1 MRPIPPT
8 PWVASAPRTLR
19 GMISAELLPWL
30 LAPAIFAA
38 RVADV
43 SLGTVRILV
52 GFRGYRWL
60 AAAIGFCEALIWVLA
75 VRQVLIHLDAQPWL
89 AVAYASG
96 FAAGNYLGISLER
109 RIGVG
114 RELVRAI
121 SYRADASLAAAL
133 RGDGYRVVEL
143 QGIGRDDQPV
153 QVVYVVERR
162 REVPRLLQRIG
173 AFDADVIYTVA
184 DVKRHVGEDGV
195 LPGEPGLSLRF
206 KRK

>member
-1 MRPIPPT
+1 MSLAD
-8 PWVASAPRTLR
+8 W
-19 GMISAELLPWL
+19 LPWL

-43 SLGTVRILV
+43 SLGTVRIII

-60 AAAIGFCEALIWVLA
+60 AALIGFVEALIWVLA
-75 VRQVLIHLDAQPWL
+75 VRQVLLHLDAQPWL

-109 RIGVG
+109 RLGVG

-121 SYRADASLAAAL
+121 SYRDDASLAGAL
-133 RGDGYRVVEL
+133 RDAGYKVVEL
-143 QGIGRDDQPV
+143 DGRGQGGRAV

-162 REVPRLLQRIG
+162 RRVPPLLARI
-173 AFDADVIYTVA
+173 AEFDPEAIYTVA
-184 DVKRHVGEDGV
+184 DVKTHVGEEGE
-195 LPGEPGLSLRF
+195 LPPETGLSLRF